1 MYAPILSEATKNLS
15 LETSNWGLFLPR
27 SLIECIFLTLL
38 IIIQSNVVISMN
50 VFDCNDS
57 YHGFTFLVLHAIHF
71 IDHAEMASGRN
82 QKKKLK
88 LSRSVSRFMK
98 IEKIC
103 DNWIGCGER
112 KPWWGLIWSN
122 FKRKYENAFLKWTK
136 MSIVHQF
143 RLSYCKSE
151 LVVFG
156 WMKIF
161 LSLSLN
167 WSLEGK

>member
-82 QKKKLK
+82 KKKKLK

-112 KPWWGLIWSN
+112 KPWWGLILSN

-136 MSIVHQF
+136 MSIC
-143 RLSYCKSE
+143 LSYINSDSRIVKVNWLCLGE
-151 LVVFG
+151 
-156 WMKIF
+156 WR
-161 LSLSLN
+161 SLSLYH
-167 WSLEGK
+167 SLDH